1 MTAVT
6 LNLPDDLAND
16 VQKFGTLESAEFL
29 QFIEKLTNKFKQQ
42 QEKTITQDKPVINIL
57 DRLSA
62 PELET
67 QGLSDIDF
75 DIPKA
80 NINLKQVEF

>member
-1 MTAVT
+1 MTALT
-6 LNLPDDLAND
+6 LNLPDELAND

-42 QEKTITQDKPVINIL
+42 QEKTTTKESSVISIL

-62 PELET
+62 PTLEK
-67 QGLSDIDF
+67 QGLSEIEF

-80 NINLKQVEF
+80 NITLKQVEF